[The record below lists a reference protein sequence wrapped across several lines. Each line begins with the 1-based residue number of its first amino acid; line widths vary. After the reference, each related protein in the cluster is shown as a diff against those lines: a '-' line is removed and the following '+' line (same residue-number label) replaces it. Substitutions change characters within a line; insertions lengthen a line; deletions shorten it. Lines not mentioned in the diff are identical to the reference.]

1 MTTLSEQSD
10 PIAVVDPELRVRGV
24 EGLCVVDAS
33 IMPTII
39 GGNTNASTIA
49 IAEKAADIIRQRSGP
64 AQGP

>member
-24 EGLCVVDAS
+24 EGLCVVNAS